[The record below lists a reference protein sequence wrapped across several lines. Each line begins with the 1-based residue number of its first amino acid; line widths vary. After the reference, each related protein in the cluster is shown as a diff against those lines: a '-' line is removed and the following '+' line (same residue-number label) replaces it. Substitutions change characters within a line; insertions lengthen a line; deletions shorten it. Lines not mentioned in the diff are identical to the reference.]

1 MYEKFFGFTERPFQ
15 LVPNPAYLFL
25 SKSHEDVLAHL
36 TYAVSQGD
44 GFVEIT
50 GEVGTGKTTL
60 CRVFLGNLE
69 EGAEAAYIFN
79 PMLNAVELLK
89 AINQEFGIDAASE
102 SAKELIDGLNRFLM
116 EKKRQGKRVLLLIDE
131 AQNLNKD
138 VLEQLRLLSNL
149 ETDTSKLLQIILVGQ
164 PELREVLDSHELRQL
179 RQRIT
184 LSCHLRP
191 LDLNETRD
199 YIRHRIQIAARKP
212 SIKFT
217 QDAFRAIYR
226 YSRGIPRLI
235 NIVCDRALLTA
246 YGLDQHKITG
256 RVTAAAIQEISAR
269 PGPRVQSAWSRW
281 PLYAAAVLCIGLL
294 AAAPYLDHRF
304 GIFSPVR
311 RLVAGGAPAADAP
324 PSAARPAPKTT
335 AAPEAKAPPA
345 PQADA
350 GFGQAHLPPALSAL
364 EPAGAPAT
372 PDPGPAAPPTQPAA
386 PATSTP
392 AGGTPGTGGPAP
404 KPGTPAP
411 AAPPAVP
418 PQAPD
423 RRITDALATLD
434 RPESRQR
441 AFEAVLA
448 RWQPRRT
455 VAASPD
461 LDGIDDPETFFRLA
475 AAREGYSLYAV
486 NYNLS
491 LALIHRLNLPVILE
505 CAAATEAPAFL
516 ALVEIRPDGRLVFR
530 NGSEALTGTW
540 DDLAQIWRGRAYILW
555 RNFRGLEG
563 VIPVNASEA
572 SVMTLKM
579 LLREIGHADLP
590 LTPAYD
596 GPTREAV
603 KAVQARHGLPVDG
616 YVGPL
621 TLIALYNEMHPEGI
635 PRLEPQQPSG
645 GEETR
650 R

>member
-69 EGAEAAYIFN
+69 ERAEAAYIFN

-89 AINQEFGIDAASE
+89 AINQEFGIDTDSE
-102 SAKELIDGLNRFLM
+102 STKELIDGLNRFLI
-116 EKKRQGKRVLLLIDE
+116 EKRRQGKQILLLIDE

-217 QDAFRAIYR
+217 QAAFRAIYR
-226 YSRGIPRLI
+226 YSRGIPRLV
-235 NIVCDRALLTA
+235 NILCDRALLTA

-256 RVTAAAIQEISAR
+256 RVTASAIQEISAR
-269 PGPRVQSAWSRW
+269 PGRRAPAVWSRW
-281 PLYAAAVLCIGLL
+281 PLYATAVLCIGLL
-294 AAAPYLDHRF
+294 AAVPYLDHRF
-304 GIFSPVR
+304 GIFAPLR
-311 RLVAGGAPAADAP
+311 RLAAGGAPAADAP
-324 PSAARPAPKTT
+324 PAATRPAPGTT
-335 AAPEAKAPPA
+335 SPPEAIAPPSPPNSA
-345 PQADA
+345 R
-350 GFGQAHLPPALSAL
+350 FGPAHLPPAFSAL
-364 EPAGAPAT
+364 EPAGAPVT
-372 PDPGPAAPPTQPAA
+372 PDPGPATSASAGMAPG
-386 PATSTP
+386 
-392 AGGTPGTGGPAP
+392 AGSPAP
-404 KPGTPAP
+404 KPETPTPAEP
-411 AAPPAVP
+411 SPVP

-423 RRITDALATLD
+423 RGIADAVVTLD
-434 RPESRQR
+434 PSESRR
-441 AFEAVLA
+441 SAFEAVLA
-448 RWQPRRT
+448 RWNPRR
-455 VAASPD
+455 AAPIPE
-461 LDGIDDPETFFRLA
+461 LDGIGDPETFFRLA

-505 CAAATEAPAFL
+505 CAAPERESVFL
-516 ALVEIRPDGRLVFR
+516 GLVQIRPDGRLIFQNR
-530 NGSEALTGTW
+530 SETLGGSW
-540 DDLAQIWRGRAYILW
+540 DDLAQIWSGRAYILW
-555 RNFRGLEG
+555 KNFRGLEG
-563 VIPVNASEA
+563 VIPVRASDA

-579 LLREIGHADLP
+579 LLREIGYTDLP
-590 LTPAYD
+590 LTPSYD

-603 KAVQARHGLPVDG
+603 RAVQERHGLPVDG

-645 GEETR
+645 GEETLR
-650 R
+650 